1 MFYLLIKIFHFR
13 QAFILNRETDGD
25 DLSLLTSYCHFV
37 FITNI
42 EVNAHSYIMRWFSV
56 CNITGNR

>member
-13 QAFILNRETDGD
+13 QALILNRETDGD

-42 EVNAHSYIMRWFSV
+42 EVNAHSYIMGWFSD
-56 CNITGNR
+56 